1 MSKNPRQQTTT
12 RVLVTVEVT
21 DLQPWGPECT
31 TAQIYK
37 RSREAALLS
46 VDCAIRGQQQPDRS
60 GSLRVVGTPQIM
72 MVITEDEKL

>member
-1 MSKNPRQQTTT
+1 MRQRTTT

-37 RSREAALLS
+37 RAKEAALLS
-46 VDCAIRGQQQPDRS
+46 VDCAIRGKQQPDCS
-60 GSLRVVGTPQIM
+60 GRMCVVGVPKIV
-72 MVITEDEKL
+72 MVITEEEMSP